1 MFEAKMGARRLKSH
15 GWRLF
20 VMANVIETFFLCCL
34 LAIDNEIKKLI
45 CLRKIDALICIYYI
59 DNTYI

>member
-34 LAIDNEIKKLI
+34 LAIDNEIK
-45 CLRKIDALICIYYI
+45 
-59 DNTYI
+59 N